1 MDDERAVREACREAA
16 AALGYRTSASESAD
30 QALRLMESQSIDVM
44 VLDLKLPGTGGL
56 EVLRQIKRRRPDI
69 EIIVVTG
76 HGTVE
81 SAVQAMK
88 AGAYD
93 YVTKP
98 FSLEELKLL
107 LEWVAAHL
115 KLKTENRMLREKIKS
130 KQG

>member
-1 MDDERAVREACREAA
+1 
-16 AALGYRTSASESAD
+16 
-30 QALRLMESQSIDVM
+30 
-44 VLDLKLPGTGGL
+44 
-56 EVLRQIKRRRPDI
+56 
-69 EIIVVTG
+69 
-76 HGTVE
+76 
-81 SAVQAMK
+81 MK

>member
-1 MDDERAVREACREAA
+1 
-16 AALGYRTSASESAD
+16 
-30 QALRLMESQSIDVM
+30 MESQSIDVM
-44 VLDLKLPGTGGL
+44 LLDLKLPGTGGL

-107 LEWVAAHL
+107 LEWVPP
-115 KLKTENRMLREKIKS
+115 T
-130 KQG
+130 

>member
-1 MDDERAVREACREAA
+1 
-16 AALGYRTSASESAD
+16 
-30 QALRLMESQSIDVM
+30 MESQSIDVM

>member
-1 MDDERAVREACREAA
+1 VDDERAVREACREAA